1 MHATLSFNGLLAGY
15 PPLFD
20 DLKVPDSVSKEAV
33 CNQLLFDT
41 LELEVLYTDG
51 PTMQRALGVF
61 SKTMLPSWTRY
72 AKALGLDYDVLAS
85 DDRTRTVEHKGT
97 NSGTNSSKNVVAGKT
112 TRTPNL
118 TTIGQ
123 NNGSD
128 NTTRDVTGFD
138 SGAFVPA
145 EKSTTTLGTGNK
157 ITSTG
162 TDTTTDDQ
170 TTTNNGTT
178 EAKDSYKDTVTEKGR
193 AGKDPQDLIAK
204 ELTLAAK
211 KNAVNKIVADIQAN
225 FCLLVY

>member
-15 PPLFD
+15 PTLFD
-20 DLKVPDSVSKEAV
+20 DLQVPASVSKEAV

-41 LELEVLYTDG
+41 LELEVLYADG
-51 PTMQRALGVF
+51 PTMQRAIGVF
-61 SKTMLPSWTRY
+61 SETMLPSWTRY
-72 AKALGLDYDVLAS
+72 ATALGLDYDVLAS
-85 DDRTRTVEHKGT
+85 DDRTRTTDHHGT
-97 NSGTNSSKNVVAGKT
+97 NSGTNSTLNLVTGT
-112 TRTPNL
+112 TKRTPDL
-118 TTIGQ
+118 TTTGK

-128 NTTRDVTGFD
+128 STTRDVTGFD
-138 SGAFVPA
+138 SGDMVPA
-145 EKSTTTLGTGNK
+145 EKSTTTLGTGNT

-178 EAKDSYKDTVTEKGR
+178 EAEDSYKDTVTEKGR

-204 ELTLAAK
+204 ELALAAE
-211 KNAVNKIVADIQAN
+211 NAVHKIVMDIRAN

>member
-20 DLKVPDSVSKEAV
+20 DLKVPDSVSKETV

-61 SKTMLPSWTRY
+61 SETMLPSWTRY
-72 AKALGLDYDVLAS
+72 AKAMGLDYDVLAS
-85 DDRTRTVEHKGT
+85 DDRTWTVEHKET

-170 TTTNNGTT
+170 TTTNDGTT
-178 EAKDSYKDTVTEKGR
+178 KAQDEYKDTVAEKGR
-193 AGKDPQDLIAK
+193 VRKDPQDLIAK
-204 ELTLAAK
+204 ELALAA

>member
-15 PPLFD
+15 PALFD
-20 DLKVPDSVSKEAV
+20 DLKVPDSVSKETV

-41 LELEVLYTDG
+41 MELEVLYADG

-61 SKTMLPSWTRY
+61 SETMLPSWTRY
-72 AKALGLDYDVLAS
+72 VTALGLNYDVLAS
-85 DDRTRTVEHKGT
+85 DDRTRTVEHEGT
-97 NSGTNSSKNVVAGKT
+97 NTGTNSSKNVVAGKT
-112 TRTPNL
+112 TRTPDL

-138 SGAFVPA
+138 SGTFVPA

-170 TTTNNGTT
+170 TTTNDGTT
-178 EAKDSYKDTVTEKGR
+178 KAQDRYKDTVTEKGR

-211 KNAVNKIVADIQAN
+211 NAVNKIVADIQAN

>member
-15 PPLFD
+15 PALFD
-20 DLKVPDSVSKEAV
+20 DLKVPAGVSKEAV

-41 LELEVLYTDG
+41 LELEVLYADG

-61 SKTMLPSWTRY
+61 SETMLPSWDRY

-85 DDRTRTVEHKGT
+85 DDRTHTTEHHGTNTGT
-97 NSGTNSSKNVVAGKT
+97 NSTMNLVTGTTK
-112 TRTPNL
+112 RTPDL
-118 TTIGQ
+118 TTIGK

-128 NTTRDVTGFD
+128 STTRDVTGFD
-138 SGAFVPA
+138 SGDMVPA
-145 EKSTTTLGTGNK
+145 EKSTTTLGTGNT

-170 TTTNNGTT
+170 TTTNTSTT
-178 EAKDSYKDTVTEKGR
+178 EAEDGYKDTVTEKGR

-204 ELTLAAK
+204 ELALAAD
-211 KNAVNKIVADIQAN
+211 NAVHKIVTAIKAN

>member
-1 MHATLSFNGLLAGY
+1 MHATLSFNGLLTGY
-15 PPLFD
+15 PALFD
-20 DLKVPDSVSKEAV
+20 DLQVPASVSKDAV

-41 LELEVLYTDG
+41 LELEVIYADG
-51 PTMQRALGVF
+51 PTMQRALSVF
-61 SKTMLPSWTRY
+61 SETMLPSWTRY
-72 AKALGLDYDVLAS
+72 AAALGLDYDVLAS
-85 DDRTRTVEHKGT
+85 DDHTRTTDHHGT
-97 NSGTNSSKNVVAGKT
+97 SGSTNTGKNVVEGKT
-112 TRTPNL
+112 TRTPDL

-138 SGAFVPA
+138 SGTMVPA

-170 TTTNNGTT
+170 TTTNTSTT
-178 EAKDSYKDTVTEKGR
+178 EAQDGYKDTVTEKGR

-204 ELTLAAK
+204 ELALAMN
-211 KNAVNKIVADIQAN
+211 NAVHKIVTDIKAN
-225 FCLLVY
+225 FCLMVY

>member
-15 PPLFD
+15 PELFD

-61 SKTMLPSWTRY
+61 SETMLPSWARY
-72 AKALGLDYDVLAS
+72 ATALGLDYDVLAS
-85 DDRTRTVEHKGT
+85 DDRTHTTDHHGT
-97 NSGTNSSKNVVAGKT
+97 SGSTNTGKNVVEGKT
-112 TRTPNL
+112 TRTPDL

-138 SGAFVPA
+138 SGTMVPA

-162 TDTTTDDQ
+162 TDTTTDDH
-170 TTTNNGTT
+170 TTTNTSTT
-178 EAKDSYKDTVTEKGR
+178 EAQDGYKDTVTEKGR

-204 ELTLAAK
+204 ELALAAE
-211 KNAVNKIVADIQAN
+211 NAVHKIVTDIKAN
-225 FCLLVY
+225 FCLMVY

>member
-15 PPLFD
+15 PTLFA
-20 DLKVPDSVSKEAV
+20 DLQVPASVSKDAV

-41 LELEVLYTDG
+41 LELEVLYADG

-61 SKTMLPSWTRY
+61 SETMLPSWTRY
-72 AKALGLDYDVLAS
+72 AAALGLDYDVLAS
-85 DDRTRTVEHKGT
+85 DDRTRTTDHHGTNTGT
-97 NSGTNSSKNVVAGKT
+97 NSTMNLVTGTTK
-112 TRTPNL
+112 RTPNL

-138 SGAFVPA
+138 SGTYVPA

-170 TTTNNGTT
+170 TTTNTSTT
-178 EAKDSYKDTVTEKGR
+178 EAKDGYKDTVTEKGR

-204 ELTLAAK
+204 ELALATE
-211 KNAVNKIVADIQAN
+211 NAVHKIVTDIRAN

>member
-15 PPLFD
+15 PELFS

-41 LELEVLYTDG
+41 LELEVLYADG
-51 PTMQRALGVF
+51 PTMKRALGVF
-61 SKTMLPSWTRY
+61 SETMLPSWTRY

-85 DDRTRTVEHKGT
+85 DDRTWTVEHKGT
-97 NSGTNSSKNVVAGKT
+97 NTGTNNSKNVVAGKT

-170 TTTNNGTT
+170 TTTNDGTT
-178 EAKDSYKDTVTEKGR
+178 KAQDEYQDTVAEKGR
-193 AGKDPQDLIAK
+193 VGTDPQDLIAK
-204 ELTLAAK
+204 ELALAA

>member
-15 PPLFD
+15 PELFN

-41 LELEVLYTDG
+41 LELEVLYADG
-51 PTMQRALGVF
+51 PTMKRALGVF
-61 SKTMLPSWTRY
+61 SETMLPSWTRY
-72 AKALGLDYDVLAS
+72 ATALGLDYDVLAS
-85 DDRTRTVEHKGT
+85 DDRTRTTDHHGT
-97 NSGTNSSKNVVAGKT
+97 NSGTNSSMNLVTGT
-112 TRTPNL
+112 TKRTPDL
-118 TTIGQ
+118 TTTGK

-128 NTTRDVTGFD
+128 STTRDVTGFD
-138 SGAFVPA
+138 SGTMVPA
-145 EKSTTTLGTGNK
+145 EKSTTTLGTGNT

-170 TTTNNGTT
+170 TTTNTSTT
-178 EAKDSYKDTVTEKGR
+178 EAEDGYKDTVTEKGR

-211 KNAVNKIVADIQAN
+211 NAVNKIVADIQAN